1 MRRIR
6 NYIGTVMN
14 SVCGCVC
21 VCVSVKMPIASL
33 KIAQRKQSHFNFYPL
48 WLSNER
54 WRIRYNSI
62 CLISHNDHQFA
73 NNTETTNCNCN
84 STNVGD
90 ICEVFSFKFVMFVVS
105 MIISSCLI
113 WICHSIV
120 KNIHTCGNIQIL
132 FCALNFDVKRCC
144 TQNWTTN
151 EKQKFFTIFPFNSSV
166 INSRLIAKQ
175 IPHQTAIFLP
185 QIWNQSILIGRYLFA
200 LFLFRFV
207 IFFFFQILVLFGWFS
222 INQDFHRQNNAL
234 IWNDREWCAERPDQ
248 IYTTTKKNWIKTKF
262 YV

>member
-1 MRRIR
+1 
-6 NYIGTVMN
+6 
-14 SVCGCVC
+14 
-21 VCVSVKMPIASL
+21 MPIASL

-84 STNVGD
+84 SRNVGD
-90 ICEVFSFKFVMFVVS
+90 ICEVFSFKFVMFVVP

-151 EKQKFFTIFPFNSSV
+151 EKLKFFTIFPFNSSV
-166 INSRLIAKQ
+166 KLVDRQTNSTPNCNFSPTNLESVNFDR
-175 IPHQTAIFLP
+175 
-185 QIWNQSILIGRYLFA
+185 SILVRTVSLSIFVLF
-200 LFLFRFV
+200 FY
-207 IFFFFQILVLFGWFS
+207 FFFQILVLFGWFS
-222 INQDFHRQNNAL
+222 INQDFHRQKNAL